1 MSVLDPQVSTKE
13 QARKAYREFMLATLF
28 KVNCKCCSFPLAPH
42 QMQRGLCSV
51 CDGTFSKTDA
61 TDFEFM
67 AMPEGYRG

>member
-1 MSVLDPQVSTKE
+1 MSVLTNDVNPKLR
-13 QARKAYREFMLATLF
+13 ARQAYREFMLSTLF

>member
-1 MSVLDPQVSTKE
+1 MSVLDPQVSSKTA
-13 QARKAYREFMLATLF
+13 ARQAYREFMLSTLYRV
-28 KVNCKCCSFPLAPH
+28 KCKRCDFPLAPH